1 MPRLQPVDPENAS
14 EEARRLLQTVQD
26 DWGMTPNVV
35 RTLANAP
42 LVLEAYLGFSNA
54 LGGGVLSAEL
64 REQIAVTVA
73 EANHCDYCLAAHSA
87 IGRTVGLSEDAIA
100 DARRGA
106 SPDAKANA
114 AIRFAREMVEKRG
127 WVDDEDV
134 SRLRA
139 AGYGDEEIVEIVAN
153 VAISIFTNYLNHVAG
168 TEVDFPVVA

>member
-1 MPRLQPVDPENAS
+1 MPRLQPIDPENAP
-14 EEARRLLQTVQD
+14 ETARRLLELVQS
-26 DWGMTPNVV
+26 DWGMTPNIV

-42 LVLEAYLGFSNA
+42 LVLEGYLSFSNA
-54 LGGGVLSAEL
+54 LSSGALPAEL

-73 EANHCDYCLAAHSA
+73 EANHSNYCLAAHCA

-106 SPDAKANA
+106 SPNAKANA
-114 AIRFAREMVEKRG
+114 VIHFAREMVEKRG

-153 VAISIFTNYLNHVAG
+153 VAISIFTNYLNQVAG
-168 TEVDFPVVA
+168 TEVDFPEVS